1 MVVVDEFHHA
11 SEETK
16 TYANLLRHVEPRVL
30 LGLTA
35 TPERA
40 DGLDVRVWFGGRTA
54 VELRLWEALER
65 GLLAPFQYF
74 GLNDETD
81 LRAVRWKRGT
91 GYDAAQLTNV
101 YTGHHARTRIVLQA
115 LLDKVSDVTRMRCL
129 GFCVSIDTPSSWPTD
144 STRPGSPLGP

>member
-1 MVVVDEFHHA
+1 MATGTGKFHHA
-11 SEETK
+11 STETK
-16 TYANLLRHVEPRVL
+16 TYAELLRHVDPKVL

-40 DGLDVRVWFGGRTA
+40 DGQSVLSWFDGRIA

-74 GLNDETD
+74 GLHDGND
-81 LRAVRWKRGT
+81 LRSVRWKRGR
-91 GYDAAQLTNV
+91 GYDVGGLTNE

-115 LLDKVSDVTRMRCL
+115 ILDKITDVRRMRASV
-129 GFCVSIDTPSSWPTD
+129 FASVSTTPSS
-144 STRPGSPLGP
+144 